1 MSRERLASGHEDD
14 FSRALLRSAEVDEP
28 PAAAYAKVA
37 SALGVSVGAGLSA
50 SIAAPAAVAAVH
62 TSVFAGRLPATLL
75 GKVIAFGVSGAL
87 LSVAVLWKVDHDRGE
102 RLATRAGAPAARPA
116 GLNANPTLAN
126 PTLANPTL
134 ANPTLANPTLGN
146 PTLADG
152 VQDAARLAPPP
163 AELSG
168 HHSGQRVAE
177 SPTPALPQKSSAEL
191 GVATKRAPNAGSS
204 SSLSEQ
210 VASLDR
216 ARVALNSGDA
226 NGALHEIALYRS
238 NWPRGVFLTEASV
251 LEIEALAKRGDRAAA
266 AARAA
271 AFVEAHPDSP
281 QTERLRA
288 LIPNQ

>member
-116 GLNANPTLAN
+116 GLN
-126 PTLANPTL
+126 ANPTL

>member
-126 PTLANPTL
+126 PTLGNPTL
-134 ANPTLANPTLGN
+134 ANPTLAN

-177 SPTPALPQKSSAEL
+177 SPAPGLPQKSSAEL